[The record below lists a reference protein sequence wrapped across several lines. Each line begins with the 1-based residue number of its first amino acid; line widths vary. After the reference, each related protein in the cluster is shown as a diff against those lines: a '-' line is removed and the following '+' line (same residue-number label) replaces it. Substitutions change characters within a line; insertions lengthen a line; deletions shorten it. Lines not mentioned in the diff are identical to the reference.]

1 MPFLVYSLLG
11 LSAFKLIVDALGGD
25 LLAMYSVIL
34 ENIIF
39 ALIFGIIIRTSI
51 MQKIAPKEK
60 LLSKIEQ
67 LKQQSSKG
75 N

>member
-67 LKQQSSKG
+67 LKQQSPKG